1 MIRNAAPC
9 SCIVG
14 GSLCHLLTFGCIYEY
29 FFTEFHSVRSGAF
42 SQAWRPAVIRSAS
55 APVALWG
62 CELLRNAIHFWPT
75 LFISISRFEIDKFN
89 NSEPW
94 LSIFG
99 QRRADPA
106 ERSPLLGNGSPILP
120 NHRTRKYACS
130 TLAML
135 ITSVS
140 MFTVVAPYL

>member
-14 GSLCHLLTFGCIYEY
+14 GSLFAICCRFGCVYEY
-29 FFTEFHSVRSGAF
+29 FFTEFYSVRSGAF

-75 LFISISRFEIDKFN
+75 PRQSCRTLPNFGERF
-89 NSEPW
+89 S
-94 LSIFG
+94 
-99 QRRADPA
+99 DPA
-106 ERSPLLGNGSPILP
+106 EPPYPKVRLFNSCNAYHLCKYVYSGCPVPL
-120 NHRTRKYACS
+120 S
-130 TLAML
+130 TPM
-135 ITSVS
+135 TSVNIFAAVPANTS
-140 MFTVVAPYL
+140 RPI

>member
-1 MIRNAAPC
+1 MAICQRPTLERTVIRNAAPC

-14 GSLCHLLTFGCIYEY
+14 GSLFAICCRFGCVYEY
-29 FFTEFHSVRSGAF
+29 FFTEFYSVRSGAF

-55 APVALWG
+55 APVVLWG

-75 LFISISRFEIDKFN
+75 LLIRISRFGIDKFN
-89 NSEPW
+89 NSELR
-94 LSIFG
+94 LSILG

-106 ERSPLLGNGSPILP
+106 ERSPILGNGSPILP

-130 TLAML
+130 
-135 ITSVS
+135 IPEHS
-140 MFTVVAPYL
+140 